1 MELVKLKL
9 LKNWKCYAP
18 GDVVEVPPGVLP
30 QRMIENGT
38 AERYVPKKS
47 KAEADDGQAKK
58 ISS

>member
-9 LKNWKCYAP
+9 LKYWKIYSP

-38 AERYVPKKS
+38 AERYIPKKE
-47 KAEADDGQAKK
+47 KNNG
-58 ISS
+58 

>member
-9 LKNWKCYAP
+9 LKHWKLYSP

-38 AERYVPKKS
+38 AERYIPK
-47 KAEADDGQAKK
+47 QKK
-58 ISS
+58 NEDKEKVKL